1 MEVEGGS
8 WKSRGGSRSRW
19 RSRWSEVE
27 VGGLRGMLVEDG
39 GSSWRLEVEKWF
51 ELEVG
56 DRGGIKWRLEE

>member
-8 WKSRGGSRSRW
+8 WRSRGGS

-27 VGGLRGMLVEDG
+27 VGGLRGMKVEDG

-51 ELEVG
+51 EVEVG
-56 DRGGIKWRLEE
+56 DRRGIKWRLEE